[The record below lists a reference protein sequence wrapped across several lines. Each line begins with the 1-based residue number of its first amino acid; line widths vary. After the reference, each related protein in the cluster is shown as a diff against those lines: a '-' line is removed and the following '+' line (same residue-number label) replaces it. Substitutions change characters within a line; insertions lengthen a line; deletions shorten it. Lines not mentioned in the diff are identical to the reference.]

1 MFLKDLDGRYNAMLQ
16 MYGEKVEEVDELRL
30 DLQDVKDMYKGQV
43 KYFSCILV
51 YFCRC
56 SWLYVNESEVLR
68 NILFARFTFRLTIC

>member
-1 MFLKDLDGRYNAMLQ
+1 MLCIRFLYILLPGFDLFMFLKDLDGRYNAMLQ

-51 YFCRC
+51 D
-56 SWLYVNESEVLR
+56 
-68 NILFARFTFRLTIC
+68 FAAALDFM